1 MWIELFL
8 CLLLAHLVADFG
20 LQTSASCKSKAEKH
34 WRSIHQYIHA
44 GIVSASCWQECPGY
58 GARCVNG
65 VFLSALMRGGFR

>member
-8 CLLLAHLVADFG
+8 FLLLAHLVADFG
-20 LQTSASCKSKAEKH
+20 LQTSASCKSKADKH

-58 GARCVNG
+58 GAR
-65 VFLSALMRGGFR
+65 